1 MPEQTII
8 SADSHFVEP
17 PSIWAERIDK
27 KFRAR
32 APHTV
37 HNLNGKAGEY
47 FVCEQINPMPVA
59 AFFGA
64 DCLWVIARM
73 MIHRF

>member
-1 MPEQTII
+1 MSDQTVI

-27 KFRAR
+27 KFRDR

-37 HNLNGKAGEY
+37 RDLNGKEGEY
-47 FVCEQINPMPVA
+47 FVCEQVNPVPVA
-59 AFFGA
+59 ALGRT
-64 DCLWVIARM
+64 CP
-73 MIHRF
+73 